1 MVEWCY
7 LGPSDYAKKSSLV
20 VKEVAAGRN
29 SSLVVKEVS
38 AAWKSSLVVKEVSVA
53 RKSSLVVKVVV
64 PNGAQRA
71 EVLNAA
77 ERGVADDVLDEE

>member
-1 MVEWCY
+1 MK
-7 LGPSDYAKKSSLV
+7 G
-20 VKEVAAGRN
+20 VAVARK

-38 AAWKSSLVVKEVSVA
+38 AARKSSLVVKEVSAA
-53 RKSSLVVKVVV
+53 RKSYLVVKVVV
-64 PNGAQRA
+64 PNGAQTV

>member
-1 MVEWCY
+1 M
-7 LGPSDYAKKSSLV
+7 
-20 VKEVAAGRN
+20 KEVSAARK

-38 AAWKSSLVVKEVSVA
+38 AARKSSLVVKEVYAA

-64 PNGAQRA
+64 PNGAQRV

>member
-1 MVEWCY
+1 MKGV
-7 LGPSDYAKKSSLV
+7 S
-20 VKEVAAGRN
+20 AARK

-38 AAWKSSLVVKEVSVA
+38 AA
-53 RKSSLVVKVVV
+53 RKSYLVVKVVV
-64 PNGAQRA
+64 PNGAQTV